1 MVQVLNIL
9 GNGFVLTGF
18 IGVGVGIGV
27 VFRALFSGVAINPSL
42 RFYLLTLVYFYLYAW
57 DSALLLDSAFV
68 EATCLFA
75 LPIGLSSQ
83 TSFSTNPESKIDLS
97 NSLHPY
103 WVTGFTGPP
112 PLLHRTTL
120 VVGGGGGMLKV
131 VFPL

>member
-9 GNGFVLTGF
+9 GYGFVLTGF

-83 TSFSTNPESKIDLS
+83 TSFSTNPDGFAENWSFKLS
-97 NSLHPY
+97 SSLLGY
-103 WVTGFTGPP
+103 WFHGPP
-112 PLLHRTTL
+112 PPPYNEPSPT
-120 VVGGGGGMLKV
+120 
-131 VFPL
+131 

>member
-75 LPIGLSSQ
+75 LPIGLSSH

-103 WVTGFTGPP
+103 WVTGFTDAEGCFSVIVEITES
-112 PLLHRTTL
+112 LS
-120 VVGGGGGMLKV
+120 
-131 VFPL
+131 